1 MSESRRRG
9 LMGTQGEAPFVP
21 AKLTPGEYTRG
32 TSQWAVDENGKVTI
46 TNWATSSQYAL
57 ILPLDKAIS
66 IKPGDEIAFY
76 LLRKSGS
83 PNWHGTDVHLYK
95 SATSNLLLIGSNMTW
110 NWSNNTNT
118 ATKAST
124 VTGEVTHIYINNRG
138 NKVESAANYSFA
150 LRMTVNG
157 KVVLE

>member
-1 MSESRRRG
+1 MSENRRRG
-9 LMGTQGEAPFVP
+9 LMGTLDEVQIVP

-32 TSQWAVDENGKVTI
+32 TSKWAVDENGKVTI
-46 TNWATSSQYAL
+46 TNWATASQYAL

-66 IKPGDEIAFY
+66 IKPGDEIGFQ

-95 SATSNLLLIGSNMTW
+95 SATSNLLLIGSNMSW
-110 NWSNNTNT
+110 NWSNNTCS

-124 VTGEVTHIYINNRG
+124 VTGNVTHIYINNRG

-150 LRMTVNG
+150 LRMTING